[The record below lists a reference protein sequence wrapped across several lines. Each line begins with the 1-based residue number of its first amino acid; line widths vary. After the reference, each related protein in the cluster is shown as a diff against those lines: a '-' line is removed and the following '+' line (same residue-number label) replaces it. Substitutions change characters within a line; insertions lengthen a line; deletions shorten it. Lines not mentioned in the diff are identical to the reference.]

1 MKIFTYTMVFDTGFA
16 PAVYNMELS
25 LACCKTILRH
35 SILKAL
41 GSDEN
46 IYMVGLCGQQLIDRN
61 NLEKELLYQPVYIAK
76 VSDAICTDE
85 YYSDKKYKNRP
96 DVQYEYK
103 NEEWY
108 YTPNNPHH
116 SHKNQKSSEKLNNPQ
131 AEKDIY
137 YIYGSKRCLNY
148 SIICDEYIKFG
159 KNIPKDLPN
168 VFDKISKIQR
178 KSPRSYRVVSNLLDS
193 NEMKEFV
200 DFFNNNKDKY
210 KNENTIDKYFIDKIS
225 CGERHCR

>member
-1 MKIFTYTMVFDTGFA
+1 MKIFTYAMVYDTGFA
-16 PAVYNMELS
+16 PAVYDSKLS

-35 SILKAL
+35 TVQNILSSSEDVYL
-41 GSDEN
+41 
-46 IYMVGLCGQQLIDRN
+46 VGLCGKQLIDRN

-193 NEMKEFV
+193 NEMNEFV